1 MSILTNP
8 YPKDSDLKKKVF
20 TAFIFGN
27 FVFIFLFL
35 FQPFGISEWDIPNKA
50 LVLSGYGAITFL
62 AVLFNSVIIEKLL
75 NNWFAEKNWK
85 VWKEIIWALWNILL
99 IGTLNLL
106 YSKWQ
111 MNFKLSFVTFFAY
124 QWITLLIGIIPTAII
139 TLWNHNRLQK
149 KNLEEALIL
158 NKVINAEPLSPIKV
172 QSSIILS
179 GDNAK
184 ESVELDPQQIWYME
198 AADNYV
204 EVVWFSG
211 TEVKKKLLRTTLKK
225 MEEQLVGEPYLFR
238 CHRSYLVN
246 LRKVISVTGN
256 SQGYKLVFEGNPFMV
271 PVSRSLNDMIRQKME
286 ELHPHEASHSPQ

>member
-1 MSILTNP
+1 MSILANP
-8 YPKDSDLKKKVF
+8 YPKDSDLKKKIF

-27 FVFIFLFL
+27 FVFIFLLL
-35 FQPFGISEWDIPNKA
+35 FQPFGISEWKIENKP
-50 LVLSGYGAITFL
+50 LVLAGYGAITFL
-62 AVLFNSVIIEKLL
+62 AVLFNAIVIERLIRS
-75 NNWFAEKNWK
+75 WFAEKNWT
-85 VWKEIIWALWNILL
+85 VWKEILWSLWNILL

-111 MNFKLSFVTFFAY
+111 MNFKLTFIAFFAY
-124 QWITLLIGIIPTAII
+124 QWITLLIGLIPTALI

-149 KNLEEALIL
+149 KSLEEALML

-172 QSSIILS
+172 HSNIILS

-211 TEVKKKLLRTTLKK
+211 TEVKKKLMRTTLKK
-225 MEEQLVGEPYLFR
+225 MEEQLAGESYLFR

-246 LRKVISVTGN
+246 LRKVTSFTGN
-256 SQGYKLVFEGNPFMV
+256 SQGYKLVFEGNTFMV

-286 ELHPHEASHSPQ
+286 ALHPQKTSHSPQ